1 MKLYFKLA
9 LRNLLAAGLRTWLNV
24 IVLSFAFV
32 AIIWSQGLYRG
43 MSRHAAQ
50 AMTEVELGGGQY
62 WHENFDPYNPL
73 TLQEAHGPVPE
84 PLAQLIQE
92 GKATAILIVQG
103 TLYPQGRFFPVLIKG
118 IDPRQKILLFP
129 SRYLE
134 LSRNLELSQSGE
146 IPALIGSRM
155 ASTCG
160 LKIGDTVTLR
170 WRDKRGAFDARNLTI
185 VHIMKTSV
193 QSVDQGQVWISLDL
207 LRELTGLEGEATVIT
222 LAKDVNFAGAVP
234 GWSYKSLDFLL
245 RDIDEVIRG
254 KTIGASIIYFVLL
267 SLAML
272 AIFDTQVLSIWRR
285 RKEVG
290 TLMALGMTRAQVIKL
305 FTIEGAMHSVLAAVV
320 AALYGLPLL
329 VFFARKGLG
338 MPKAVDSYGFAL
350 DERIFPTYSIGLIM
364 GTVIIIMVITTMVS
378 FLPTRR
384 IAKLKPT
391 EALRGRIT

>member
-43 MSRHAAQ
+43 MSRYAAQ

-62 WHENFDPYNPL
+62 WHENYDPYNPL

-92 GKATAILIVQG
+92 GRALAILIVQG
-103 TLYPQGRFFPVLIKG
+103 TLYPRGRFFPVLIKG
-118 IDPRQKILLFP
+118 IDPRQQILLFP

-134 LSRNLELSQSGE
+134 NEQSEE
-146 IPALIGSRM
+146 IPAVIGSRM

-170 WRDKRGAFDARNLTI
+170 WRDKRGAFDARDLRI
-185 VHIMKTSV
+185 VHVMKTSV

-207 LRELTGLEGEATVIT
+207 LRKLTGLEGEATVIT
-222 LAKDVNFAGAVP
+222 LAKGVNFNEAVP

-245 RDIDEVIRG
+245 RDIDEVVRS
-254 KTIGASIIYFVLL
+254 KTIGASIIYIILL

-285 RKEVG
+285 RKEIG

-305 FTIEGAMHSVLAAVV
+305 FTIEGAMHAVLAAAV

-329 VFFARKGLG
+329 SFFARKGLG
-338 MPKAVDSYGFAL
+338 MPQVVDSYGFAL
-350 DERIFPTYSIGLIM
+350 GERIFPAYSAGLVISTVILIM
-364 GTVIIIMVITTMVS
+364 VMTTIVS

>member
-1 MKLYFKLA
+1 MKLYLKLA

-43 MSRHAAQ
+43 MSRYAAK

-62 WHENFDPYNPL
+62 WHENYDPYNPL

-84 PLAQLIQE
+84 PLAQLIRE

-118 IDPRQKILLFP
+118 IDPRQQILLFP
-129 SRYLE
+129 SRFLE
-134 LSRNLELSQSGE
+134 DEQSE
-146 IPALIGSRM
+146 QIPAVIGNRM
-155 ASTCG
+155 ASSCG
-160 LKIGDTVTLR
+160 LKIGDTVILR
-170 WRDKRGAFDARNLTI
+170 WRDRRGAFDARDLRI
-185 VHIMKTSV
+185 VHVMKTSV

-207 LRELTGLEGEATVIT
+207 LRKFTGLEGEATVIT
-222 LAKDVNFAGAVP
+222 LAKGVNFAEVVP

-245 RDIDEVIRG
+245 RDIDEVVRS

-285 RKEVG
+285 RKEIG
-290 TLMALGMTRAQVIKL
+290 TLMALGMTRSQVIKL
-305 FTIEGAMHSVLAAVV
+305 FTLEGAMHAVLAAAV

-329 VFFARKGLG
+329 SFFARKGLG
-338 MPKAVDSYGFAL
+338 MPQVVDSYGFAL
-350 DERIFPTYSIGLIM
+350 GERIFPAYSVGLVIS
-364 GTVIIIMVITTMVS
+364 TVILIMVITTIIS
-378 FLPTRR
+378 FLPARR

>member
-1 MKLYFKLA
+1 MKLYLKLA

-43 MSRHAAQ
+43 MSRYAAQ

-62 WHENFDPYNPL
+62 WHENYDPYNPL

-92 GKATAILIVQG
+92 GRALAILIVQG
-103 TLYPQGRFFPVLIKG
+103 TLYPRGRFFPVLIKG
-118 IDPRQKILLFP
+118 IDPRQQILLFP

-134 LSRNLELSQSGE
+134 NEQSEE
-146 IPALIGSRM
+146 IPAVIGSRM

-170 WRDKRGAFDARNLTI
+170 WRDKRGAFDARDLRI
-185 VHIMKTSV
+185 VHVMKTSV

-207 LRELTGLEGEATVIT
+207 LRKLTGLEGEATVIT
-222 LAKDVNFAGAVP
+222 LAKGVNFNEAVP

-245 RDIDEVIRG
+245 RDIDEVVRS

-285 RKEVG
+285 RKEIG

-305 FTIEGAMHSVLAAVV
+305 FTIEGAMHAVLAAAV

-329 VFFARKGLG
+329 SFFARKGLG
-338 MPKAVDSYGFAL
+338 MPQVVDSYGFAL
-350 DERIFPTYSIGLIM
+350 GERIFPAYSAGLVISTVILIM
-364 GTVIIIMVITTMVS
+364 VMTTIVS